1 MSFRSVVIT
10 QHSKLSYSSNM
21 MVVHNRDGLHQIPV
35 DDISLLLIDTSQAV
49 ITSALIS
56 ELSSHHVKIIFVDDK
71 YQPICETCDYYP
83 GNRNLEKL
91 KEQFSWLDTK
101 KRILWTKIVRAK
113 IINQIR
119 VLENYKIDTSGIDD
133 ELDKLEIDDVS
144 NREAVV
150 ARKYFMKL
158 FDAKFVRAEDSG
170 INAALDYGYAI
181 LLSSFDREIVTNG
194 YETYIGIHHCS
205 TENQFN
211 LGSDLMEPFRPIVDY
226 WVKAHEKITEL
237 TPDIKY
243 GLVELLSLEI
253 KYNGKNTLLSN
264 AIGFYVRDCLRYL
277 SGKMD
282 NVQIEMEFTN
292 EVPNDAINDNV

>member
-10 QHSKLSYSSNM
+10 QHSKLSYSSSM
-21 MVVHNRDGLHQIPV
+21 MVVHNRDGVHQIPI
-35 DDISLLLIDTSQAV
+35 DDIGLLLIDTSQAV

-56 ELSSHHVKIIFVDDK
+56 ELASHRVKVVFVDDA

-83 GNRNLEKL
+83 GNRKLTKL
-91 KEQFSWLDTK
+91 KEQFNWDENRKQL
-101 KRILWTKIVRAK
+101 LWTKIVRAK
-113 IINQIR
+113 ILNQMH
-119 VLENYKIDTSGIDD
+119 VLENYKLDTAEINN
-133 ELDKLEIDDVS
+133 ELDKLEIDDSS

-158 FDAKFVRAEDSG
+158 FDPKFVRQIENG
-170 INAALDYGYAI
+170 VNAALDYGYAI
-181 LLSSFDREIVTNG
+181 LLSSFDREIVANG
-194 YETYIGIHHCS
+194 YLTYLGIHHCS

-211 LGSDLMEPFRPIVDY
+211 LGSDLMEPFRPVVDY
-226 WVKAHEKITEL
+226 WVKAHEKITQL

-253 KYNGKNTLLSN
+253 KYNGKNTLLTN
-264 AIGFYVRDCLRYL
+264 AIGFYVRDCMKYL
-277 SGKMD
+277 SGKID
-282 NVQIEMEFTN
+282 HIDIEMEFIN